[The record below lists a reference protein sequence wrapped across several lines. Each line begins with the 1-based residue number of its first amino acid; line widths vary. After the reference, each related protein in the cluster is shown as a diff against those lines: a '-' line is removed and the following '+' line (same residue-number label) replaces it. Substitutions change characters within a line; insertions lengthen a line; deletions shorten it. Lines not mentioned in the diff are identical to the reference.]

1 MQATCSCHTLL
12 CRRRRQ
18 TGSSNGKARS
28 TLQSRWALVLTPT
41 WMQMSPRATV
51 PGYRQSRRPRSPAS
65 RNGTGHLPFANRA
78 GCKRAE
84 IVLDAHGSCEQA
96 GPVGWGER
104 VTCDELIQFPV
115 TWAARGEPTSRASG
129 WAGCFGREGTPDIC
143 PGRPRGAGRGP
154 GRHSSPGAPSLHHRN
169 SARISW
175 MVLENGGFLM
185 RECPGGGTSHCPVG
199 SSLGAQRFLHRR

>member
-1 MQATCSCHTLL
+1 MQAPRL
-12 CRRRRQ
+12 CRRPRQ
-18 TGSSNGKARS
+18 TGSSNRARGLEACI
-28 TLQSRWALVLTPT
+28 LQSRWALVLTPT
-41 WMQMSPRATV
+41 WMKMSPHAAV
-51 PGYRQSRRPRSPAS
+51 PGYRRSRRPRSPAS

-78 GCKRAE
+78 GGKRAE

-104 VTCDELIQFPV
+104 VTCDELIQFPA
-115 TWAARGEPTSRASG
+115 TWAARGEPTTRASR

-154 GRHSSPGAPSLHHRN
+154 GRRTRPGAPSPHHRN

-175 MVLENGGFLM
+175 MVLGKPGKGGFLIGS
-185 RECPGGGTSHCPVG
+185 PGGGSNSDNRH
-199 SSLGAQRFLHRR
+199 

>member
-1 MQATCSCHTLL
+1 MQATCSCRTRL

-18 TGSSNGKARS
+18 TGSSNRRARS
-28 TLQSRWALVLTPT
+28 TLQSRRALVLTPT

-104 VTCDELIQFPV
+104 VTCDELIQFPA

-154 GRHSSPGAPSLHHRN
+154 GRRTRLAAPSLHHRN

-175 MVLENGGFLM
+175 MVLENGGFLI
-185 RECPGGGTSHCPVG
+185 RESPGGALCPTTN
-199 SSLGAQRFLHRR
+199 

>member
-1 MQATCSCHTLL
+1 MQATCSCHTRL

-84 IVLDAHGSCEQA
+84 IVLDAHGSYEQA

-129 WAGCFGREGTPDIC
+129 WAGCFGREGTPGIYPD
-143 PGRPRGAGRGP
+143 RQRSVGRGP
-154 GRHSSPGAPSLHHRN
+154 GRPTWPGA
-169 SARISW
+169 
-175 MVLENGGFLM
+175 
-185 RECPGGGTSHCPVG
+185 
-199 SSLGAQRFLHRR
+199 SSLAIEIGWRFSEKGGVVAHHCSRPFLLVKRLQFDRRPLHTDRAPII

>member
-1 MQATCSCHTLL
+1 MQATCSCHTRL

-18 TGSSNGKARS
+18 TGSSNRKARS
-28 TLQSRWALVLTPT
+28 TLQSRRALVLTPT

-84 IVLDAHGSCEQA
+84 IVLDAHGSYEQA
-96 GPVGWGER
+96 RSVGWGER
-104 VTCDELIQFPV
+104 VTCDELIQFPA
-115 TWAARGEPTSRASG
+115 TRAARGEPTSRASG

-154 GRHSSPGAPSLHHRN
+154 GRHTRPAAPSLHHRN
-169 SARISW
+169 SARISCT
-175 MVLENGGFLM
+175 VLENGGFLI
-185 RECPGGGTSHCPVG
+185 RECPGGGLFHSVH
-199 SSLGAQRFLHRR
+199 